1 MTTTLTVTARPR
13 AMGPY
18 RWLGALM
25 LACAGFVLAG
35 CDNALGA
42 PKILQQ
48 PQDREAFVTQ
58 PATFAVAAEGASPLT
73 FQWRKNGTDIPGATS
88 PTYTTPATTVDDAG
102 SRYSVVV
109 SNGKG
114 SASSNEASLTIR
126 AAAAI
131 VTQPSS
137 LTVAL
142 GATATFTVVGS
153 GDLLSYQWRRND
165 IDIAGATSA
174 TYTTPATIARDDGA
188 VFTVAVRNPGGTA
201 VSDPVVLTVSSAP
214 AIVVAPVSQSVAAGR
229 PAIFSALATG
239 GELSYQWRRGSTN
252 IDGETSPVYRLP
264 NATLADDG
272 AEFSVV
278 VSNNLG
284 TVTSVAAT
292 LTVQELATDPPPPL
306 SANLAAGKSLTPT
319 ESFALAR
326 KQDGSLWSWGS
337 NSVGQLGDGTT
348 SAPRETPAR
357 VTLPNGA
364 TASAIAAGASHAL
377 ALLADGSVYAW
388 GLNNSGQL
396 GVGDGLARAL
406 PTKVTLPAAAVA
418 IAAGTIHSLVV
429 LDDGRVFAWGD
440 NTLGQLGNG
449 ARDPTPDPVEV
460 PGISGAIAVAAGIG
474 HSLAL
479 LGDGRV
485 FAWGANESGQLGDGS
500 FVLKR
505 QPVDSGA
512 RNVARLRA
520 GGSLSAAITTER
532 VLLAWGNNSE
542 GQLGLGAAV
551 TSDIPTPTGI
561 ALGAVDAAPTSL
573 HLLVAGSDG
582 LVRAAGAN
590 ASGQLGDG
598 TTTARSVL
606 TQATGLSEVQ
616 AVAAG
621 GRTFSLAIVADGR
634 IFAWGDNTAEQ
645 LANASLPATGTATPT
660 AIPSFNTIP

>member
-1 MTTTLTVTARPR
+1 MTTTLTVTARPW
-13 AMGPY
+13 AMDLY
-18 RWLGALM
+18 RWLGVLM
-25 LACAGFVLAG
+25 LACGGFVLAG

-48 PQDREAFVTQ
+48 PADREAFVTQ

-73 FQWRKNGTDIPGATS
+73 FQWRKNGADIPGATGA
-88 PTYTTPATTVDDAG
+88 TYTTPATTDDDAG
-102 SRYSVVV
+102 NKYSVVV

-114 SASSNEASLTIR
+114 SATSNEATLTIKP
-126 AAAAI
+126 AAAI
-131 VTQPSS
+131 VTQPASQ
-137 LTVAL
+137 TVAL
-142 GATATFTVVGS
+142 GATAAFTVVGS
-153 GDLLSYQWRRND
+153 GELLSYQWRRND
-165 IDIAGATSA
+165 IEIAGATSA
-174 TYTTPATIARDDGA
+174 TYTTPATVARDDGA
-188 VFTVAVRNPGGTA
+188 VFTVAVRNPGGIV
-201 VSDPVVLTVSSAP
+201 VSQPVVLTVSSAP
-214 AIVVAPVSQSVAAGR
+214 AIVVAPASQSVAAGR

-239 GELSYQWRRGSTN
+239 GALSYQWRRGSTN
-252 IDGETSPVYRLP
+252 IDGATSPVYTLP
-264 NATLADDG
+264 SATLADAG

-278 VSNNLG
+278 ASNSLG

-292 LTVQELATDPPPPL
+292 LTVLELATNPPPPL
-306 SANLAAGKSLTPT
+306 AAVLAAGQALTPT

-326 KQDGSLWSWGS
+326 KQDGSLWSWGA

-348 SAPRETPAR
+348 SVPRETPAR

-364 TASAIAAGASHAL
+364 TATHIAAGSSHAL
-377 ALLADGSVYAW
+377 VLLADGSVYAW

-396 GVGDGLARAL
+396 GLGDGIPRAL
-406 PTKVTLPAAAVA
+406 PTKVTLPAAAIS
-418 IAAGTIHSLVV
+418 IAAGTIHSLAV

-449 ARDPTPDPVEV
+449 GRLPALDPVEV
-460 PGISGAIAVAAGIG
+460 PGITGAVSVAAGIG

-479 LGDGRV
+479 LEDGRV

-512 RNVARLRA
+512 RQVSRLRA
-520 GGSLSAAITTER
+520 GGSASAAITTER

-561 ALGAVDAAPTSL
+561 AQGVVDAAVTGL

-606 TQATGLSEVQ
+606 TQATGLSGVQ
-616 AVAAG
+616 TVAAG
-621 GRTFSLAIVADGR
+621 GRTFSLAVVADGR
-634 IFAWGDNTAEQ
+634 VFAWGDNTAEQ
-645 LANASLPATGTATPT
+645 LANAALPATGTATPT
-660 AIPSFNTIP
+660 AIPNFSTVP